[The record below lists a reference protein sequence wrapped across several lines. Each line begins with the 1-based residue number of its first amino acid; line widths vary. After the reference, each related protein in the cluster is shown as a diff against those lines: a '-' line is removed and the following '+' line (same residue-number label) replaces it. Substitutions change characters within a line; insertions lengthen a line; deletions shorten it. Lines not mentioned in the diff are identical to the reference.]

1 MSYTMEYARLGET
14 DLIVSRLGYGASA
27 LGNMY
32 TPVTDEEAARSVSV
46 AMEEYGINYF
56 DTAPSYGLDGLSEIR
71 LGKALAGK
79 RQKVVLNSKCG
90 RYDHWGDGRFE
101 FTYEPKRMR
110 LEVENSLR
118 RLQTDYLDVLQVHDA
133 GMKVEA
139 EYIIQETIPELVKL
153 KEEGKIRYI
162 GVSGRPLDYLKTVA
176 DACAEHIDVMLTFAD
191 YCLREQNLEAKFTQL
206 TEKKR
211 YGIVNSSVTFMGFI
225 AKNGKGV
232 IGMRG
237 PFKDRLQA
245 CAEEANALCEAAG
258 TELGELAVKF
268 GFDCDHCADSTLI
281 SMSRESRVRQNAE
294 LFAHRKEYDPEL
306 AEKVKAIMAKT
317 VMPGHV

>member
-1 MSYTMEYARLGET
+1 MSFAMDYSRLGET
-14 DLIVSRLGYGASA
+14 DLTVSRLGYGASA

-56 DTAPSYGLDGLSEIR
+56 DTAPSYGLEGLSETR

-79 RQKVVLNSKCG
+79 RHKVVLNTKCG

-118 RLQTDYLDVLQVHDA
+118 RLQTDYIDVLQIHDA
-133 GMKVEA
+133 GMRIEA
-139 EYIIQETIPELVKL
+139 EYIIQETMPELVKL

-162 GVSGRPLDYLKTVA
+162 GVSGKPLDYLKKVA
-176 DACAEHIDVMLTFAD
+176 DTCSDHVDVMLTFGD
-191 YCLREQNLEAKFTQL
+191 YCLREQNLEAKFAQL

-225 AKNGKGV
+225 TKKGKGV
-232 IGMRG
+232 IGMKG
-237 PFKDRLQA
+237 PIKDRLEA

-268 GFDCDHCADSTLI
+268 GFDCEHCADSTLI

-294 LFAHRKEYDPEL
+294 LYFHRKEYDPEL
-306 AEKVKAIMAKT
+306 AEKVKAIMARSVGK
-317 VMPGHV
+317 V